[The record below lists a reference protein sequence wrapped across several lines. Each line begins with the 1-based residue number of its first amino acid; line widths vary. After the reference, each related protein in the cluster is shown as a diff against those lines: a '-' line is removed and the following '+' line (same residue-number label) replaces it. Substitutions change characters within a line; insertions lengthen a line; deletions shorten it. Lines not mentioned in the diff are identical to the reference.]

1 MLYMDHPYLIRLLIG
16 GAVIAGTTWI
26 AEYFDPRLGGIISNI
41 PSATIIGLLII
52 DSVLGEKGAVLYA
65 KGVVIGNIPWFGY
78 ILSVILLTQ
87 RIGLVKSLTIGIVI
101 WLLLVPVTWR
111 IFKPV

>member
-1 MLYMDHPYLIRLLIG
+1 MDHLYLVRFFIG

-26 AEYFDPRLGGIISNI
+26 AEYFDPKLGGMVSNI
-41 PSATIIGLLII
+41 PSATILGLLII
-52 DSVLGEKGAVLYA
+52 DSVLGENGSVLYA
-65 KGVVIGNIPWFGY
+65 KGVAIGNIPWFGY

-87 RIGLVKSLTIGIVI
+87 RIGLVKSLVVGLII
-101 WLLLVPVTWR
+101 WLLLVPVAWR

>member
-1 MLYMDHPYLIRLLIG
+1 MDHPYLIRFLIG
-16 GAVIAGTTWI
+16 GTVIAGTTWI
-26 AEYFDPRLGGIISNI
+26 AEYFDPKLGGIISNI
-41 PSATIIGLLII
+41 PSATIISLLII
-52 DSVLGEKGAVLYA
+52 DSVLGEKGTVLYA
-65 KGVVIGNIPWFGY
+65 KGVVMGNIPWFGY

-87 RIGLVKSLTIGIVI
+87 RIGLVKSIVVGIVI